1 MRGNAEHSLVGLEP
15 AGWGFWLK
23 WTLISA
29 IGFALSFVVG
39 TLLSMLW
46 GALLTVLG
54 ASPNVGAV
62 FGGLLLGIG
71 VGAVIG
77 LLQWL
82 VLHRYA
88 SRSGWWIAASA
99 VGTGLGFAVAL
110 IVSGA
115 ASGWLIGGLVGGLVG
130 GALTGYLQWRVLR
143 ERLPESNAATWI
155 GASAVAWGLAMALI
169 GLAMDSVARGAA
181 TMSPGIL
188 FVAILGLIGAAVA
201 GAVTG
206 AVLMWLLRRPAPRPL

>member
-88 SRSGWWIAASA
+88 SRSGWWIAATPWA
-99 VGTGLGFAVAL
+99 PAL
-110 IVSGA
+110 VLPWPSSYRAQRAAGSSA
-115 ASGWLIGGLVGGLVG
+115 ASSGG
-130 GALTGYLQWRVLR
+130 
-143 ERLPESNAATWI
+143 SSAA
-155 GASAVAWGLAMALI
+155 
-169 GLAMDSVARGAA
+169 R
-181 TMSPGIL
+181 
-188 FVAILGLIGAAVA
+188 
-201 GAVTG
+201 
-206 AVLMWLLRRPAPRPL
+206 